1 MIRPYPAVA
10 VQCNVYMPDI
20 TASDREIRKTMQ
32 RNLDRACK
40 LIDWPARELKRTKS
54 TTMLVGLGESFLH
67 SFPRA
72 GGGVVSDLL
81 KICIRIPGEET
92 EKLAGKAREHGIY
105 IFGAS
110 YEMDEEWGSQLCFN
124 TAFIINPEGKII
136 LKYRKIHHA
145 PIESKTSPH
154 DLFDAYVKKYG
165 EESLFPVVDTPI
177 GQLGCMI
184 CADGW
189 LPETSRCLALN
200 GAEIILYPISTF
212 EPAHQD
218 YHLICR
224 TRALENVAYLVSPNL
239 GHTFS
244 EERPE
249 AVAGNSI
256 IVDFK
261 GRNLIAS
268 TSTGEATISTMID
281 VEALRFYRESSE
293 MSFLAWMRNEAYRPS
308 YKKVMH
314 PANQFLRRPKT
325 NLNEEVAAYR
335 KTIDSLLERKIY
347 VKPSE

>member
-10 VQCNVYMPDI
+10 IQCNVHMPDI
-20 TASDREIRKTMQ
+20 TASDREIRKAMKQ
-32 RNLDRACK
+32 NLDRACK

-72 GGGVVSDLL
+72 EGGAVSDLL

-105 IFGAS
+105 LFGAS
-110 YEMDEEWGSQLCFN
+110 YEIDKEWPGLCFN
-124 TAFIINPEGKII
+124 TAFLINPEGKII

-154 DLFDAYVKKYG
+154 DVLDAYVKKYG
-165 EESLFPVVDTPI
+165 EESLFPVVATPI
-177 GQLGCMI
+177 GQMGCMI

-189 LPETSRCLALN
+189 LPETARCLAMN

-218 YHLICR
+218 YHLLCR

-244 EERPE
+244 DERPE

-261 GRNLIAS
+261 GRTLIAS
-268 TSTGEATISTMID
+268 ASSGEASISAMID
-281 VEALRFYRESSE
+281 IEALRCYRESSE
-293 MSFLAWMRNEAYRPS
+293 MSFLAWMRNEAYIPS

-314 PANQFLRRPKT
+314 RPNLFLKKPKA

-335 KTIDSLLERKIY
+335 KTVDSLLERKIY
-347 VKPSE
+347 VRPSE